1 MNTPSKWHWS
11 LHYYWEDILNDVLI
25 YLASQVSS
33 LTNITRIAD
42 AISTLKKEN
51 ITHEMIDNYVKH
63 IKNAMLI
70 SESQRY
76 DIKGK
81 SFFSYPSKFYYEDT
95 GLRNARLNYR
105 QIEPGHLIEN
115 ILYNELI
122 RRGFS
127 VDVGAVPIREMNNI
141 EYVEIDFIVN
151 KLDAK
156 IYIQSAF
163 QMLDNEK
170 VSQEIRPFML
180 TNDFFKKVIIRNDII
195 SSFYDEQGVYH
206 CRLIDFLL
214 DKVDFLN

>member
-1 MNTPSKWHWS
+1 MVIKKKDRQTGVIATI
-11 LHYYWEDILNDVLI
+11 YDILNDVLN

-33 LTNITRIAD
+33 LTNITRIAN

-51 ITHEMIDNYVKH
+51 ITHEMFDNYVKH

-95 GLRNARLNYR
+95 GLRNVRLKYR
-105 QIEPGHLIEN
+105 QIEQN

-122 RRGFS
+122 RKGFL
-127 VDVGAVPIREMNNI
+127 VDVGTVPIRETNNM

-151 KLDAK
+151 KLETK
-156 IYIQSAF
+156 IYIQSTF
-163 QMLDNEK
+163 KMLDDDK
-170 VSQEIRPFML
+170 VKQEVRPFTL
-180 TNDFFKKVIIRNDII
+180 NNDFFKKVIIRNDII
-195 SSFYDEQGVYH
+195 NSYYDNQGVYY